1 MDANEI
7 AARLT
12 FLKGAKTECPI
23 CDQTRWV
30 NPTDGRA
37 ILEITRD
44 HRIERLPVIPL
55 ICNNC
60 GFVRLVDERRLHD

>member
-1 MDANEI
+1 VDANEI

-12 FLKGAKTECPI
+12 FLKGAQTECPI

-30 NPTDGRA
+30 NPGNGRA
-37 ILEITRD
+37 ILEITNNNKID
-44 HRIERLPVIPL
+44 RLPLIPL

-60 GFVRLVDERRLHD
+60 GFVRLIDEKRLHD

>member
-1 MDANEI
+1 MDAEEI

-12 FLKGAKTECPI
+12 FLKGARAECPV

-30 NPTDGRA
+30 NPGDGRA
-37 ILEITRD
+37 ILEISED
-44 HRIERLPVIPL
+44 GELQRLPVVPL